1 MPLML
6 LAASWLGF
14 SGPAAAISSQPTHTG
29 PSSEI
34 STAPLST
41 LAPGDTVQ
49 FAGNTWIIL
58 NPGTGYLLMQG
69 SYGSQ
74 AFDSNTSLK
83 GVTFDPTSSTN
94 IASYLND
101 PDDSG
106 GFYNGLSPADQ
117 ALIQST
123 SWTTGSQ
130 GNESSSSVTCKIGLL
145 SYSEF
150 NTYEDV
156 PGVQT
161 KTTFVWCLRTPYS
174 DNSGGAFVWFEGND
188 GNLHNNYASNPYDIR
203 PALFLDPGI
212 SVSGINN
219 GYGVGAVVV
228 PLNLSTPTAALNG
241 AAAQQAANVFNSTQ
255 TSSSNSEGIQ
265 VYVNGTL
272 VQMDVAPM
280 FVDGRFQVQM
290 RPLFEALGANP
301 PQWDSTDRTITD
313 TMGNTTIKL
322 QIASTTAYVNET
334 KHTLDS
340 PPLLI
345 EGHTLIPVRFVSEAF
360 GYNVKWDAANK
371 QIDITTR

>member
-1 MPLML
+1 MKMFQECRQRPRL
-6 LAASWLGF
+6 
-14 SGPAAAISSQPTHTG
+14 SG
-29 PSSEI
+29 
-34 STAPLST
+34 
-41 LAPGDTVQ
+41 
-49 FAGNTWIIL
+49 
-58 NPGTGYLLMQG
+58 
-69 SYGSQ
+69 
-74 AFDSNTSLK
+74 
-83 GVTFDPTSSTN
+83 
-94 IASYLND
+94 
-101 PDDSG
+101 
-106 GFYNGLSPADQ
+106 
-117 ALIQST
+117 
-123 SWTTGSQ
+123 
-130 GNESSSSVTCKIGLL
+130 
-145 SYSEF
+145 
-150 NTYEDV
+150 
-156 PGVQT
+156 
-161 KTTFVWCLRTPYS
+161 CLRTPYS

-313 TMGNTTIKL
+313 TMGNTTIRL